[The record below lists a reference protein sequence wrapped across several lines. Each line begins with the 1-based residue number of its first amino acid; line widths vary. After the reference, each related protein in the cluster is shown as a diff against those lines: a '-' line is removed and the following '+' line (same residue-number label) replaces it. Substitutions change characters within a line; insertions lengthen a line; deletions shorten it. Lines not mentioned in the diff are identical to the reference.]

1 MATEKQ
7 IQEKYIMN
15 PDGSVKEVIK
25 TEIEVEVPSI
35 EETIKEKEAE
45 LLKMYQEL
53 TKLKEI

>member
-1 MATEKQ
+1 MAIEKQ

-35 EETIKEKEAE
+35 EQTIKDKEAE
-45 LLKMYQEL
+45 LLKMYEEL

>member
-1 MATEKQ
+1 MSIEKQ

-35 EETIKEKEAE
+35 EETIEEKEAE
-45 LLKMYQEL
+45 LLKMYKEL
-53 TKLKEI
+53 TELKKA

>member
-1 MATEKQ
+1 MAIEKQ

-15 PDGSVKEVIK
+15 PDGSVKEVIT

-45 LLKMYQEL
+45 LLKMYKEL
-53 TKLKEI
+53 EELKKD